1 MSGKSTC
8 ENCLVKFKPKKAW
21 GSVAKKFLNRNVDY
35 LTEKSN
41 KNDEKKL
48 LSVYNFILRILN
60 QEVVFVVIYVVKFKS
75 IIIIVLVL
83 MNLNQMN

>member
-35 LTEKSN
+35 LTERSN
-41 KNDEKKL
+41 KSDEKKL
-48 LSVYNFILRILN
+48 LSVYIIL
-60 QEVVFVVIYVVKFKS
+60 F
-75 IIIIVLVL
+75 
-83 MNLNQMN
+83 